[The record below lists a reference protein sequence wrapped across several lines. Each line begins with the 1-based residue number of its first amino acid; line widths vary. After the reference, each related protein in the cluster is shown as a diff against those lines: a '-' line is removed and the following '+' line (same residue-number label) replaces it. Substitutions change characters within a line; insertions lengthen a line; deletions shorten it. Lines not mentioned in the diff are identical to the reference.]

1 MSKYN
6 FVDITAK
13 ASTTGYINSESPKM
27 LTFGDEYLENLVDGF
42 SIISV
47 VGREILP
54 QTILAN
60 KNEYL
65 DGQTYFGS
73 KVEPRELEFT
83 YQIKANNPSELMS
96 RYKKLNYYLTEK
108 IELMFSFQDESLY
121 YRGVVTAVGE
131 IPAGTLKHIST
142 FTITCSDPYKYSAS
156 KQVSGTGT
164 LNINRD
170 PVSKST
176 VIDSIKINVVNV
188 ATVDFDIVGS
198 NNSYKTDNKQDYN
211 FKYSI
216 VFNKDKIKAGDT
228 IILDYIKSICYLNG
242 VENSSI
248 LHWSS
253 DFDVLSVYSDYVI
266 NISSNNLEVNYRN
279 RFI

>member
-13 ASTTGYINSESPKM
+13 ASTTGYINSESPK
-27 LTFGDEYLENLVDGF
+27 LHTYGDMYLEDLVDGF

-47 VGREILP
+47 VGREIIP

-60 KNEYL
+60 TNEYL

-108 IELMFSFQDESLY
+108 TELMFIFQDESLY
-121 YRGVVTAVGE
+121 YRGVLTAVGE
-131 IPAGTLKHIST
+131 VPAGTLKHIST

-156 KQVSGTGT
+156 KKVSGTGT

-170 PVSKST
+170 NVSKST
-176 VIDSIKINVVNV
+176 VIDSIKINVSNV
-188 ATVDFDIVGS
+188 ANVDFDIVGS
-198 NNSYKTDNKQDYN
+198 NNSYKTDNNQDYN
-211 FKYSI
+211 FEYII
-216 VFNKDKIKAGDT
+216 VFNKDKIKDGDT
-228 IILDYIKSICYLNG
+228 IILDYTKSICYLNG

-253 DFDVLSVYSDYVI
+253 DFETFDVYAEYVI
-266 NISSNNLEVNYRN
+266 TISSNNIEVTYRN